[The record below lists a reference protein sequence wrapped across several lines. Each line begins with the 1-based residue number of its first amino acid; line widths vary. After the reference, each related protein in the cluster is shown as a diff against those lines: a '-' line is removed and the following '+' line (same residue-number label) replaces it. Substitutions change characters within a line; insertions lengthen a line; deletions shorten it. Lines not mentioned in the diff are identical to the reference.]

1 MYNKTKM
8 FVYKYFFFFQS
19 WIHLPTYWHN
29 NKKLKQAAETAD
41 SPLDMYWRMNVWM
54 MHKSVSC
61 TEEKH
66 GCLHQT
72 FTSQSAANT

>member
-8 FVYKYFFFFQS
+8 FAYKYFFFSKVEF
-19 WIHLPTYWHN
+19 TYWHN
-29 NKKLKQAAETAD
+29 NRELKRAAETAG
-41 SPLDMYWRMNVWM
+41 SPLDMYWRMNVWV

-61 TEEKH
+61 TEGKH